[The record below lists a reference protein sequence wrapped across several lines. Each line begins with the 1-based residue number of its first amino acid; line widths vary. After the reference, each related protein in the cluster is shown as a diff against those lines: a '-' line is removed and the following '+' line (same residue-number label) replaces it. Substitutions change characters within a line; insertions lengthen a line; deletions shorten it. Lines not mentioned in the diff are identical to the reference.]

1 MRKALLHI
9 LLITMLTTLLPA
21 GCTQK
26 LVPEQPTLTVR
37 VYFPGSSAE
46 TKTTGATTDEQ
57 KINNFRLWVYLAE
70 DAGGKAAGTC
80 LGFLKPAE
88 NQIKRE
94 GMQEFSFKLD
104 EAVAKAKPKVN
115 VYALVNVGGAGI
127 NGNSLSA
134 ATTQAFLDAAVLQ
147 GDYFGTSNPVI
158 PGGGIPYT
166 ACGKNVQL
174 SGSYP
179 VLEAGTYTLTRTVSK
194 LRVVMCQAVD
204 EAGTLDDIYIS
215 ALKLKGDQIPQQ
227 EYLFNETSAPKIS
240 VFYEASALSFPIP
253 SPIAGNPECDTYIY
267 QSGMADQ
274 AYEELI
280 ADGIAQG
287 VLSDCGVYYL
297 RESDKRLQGQITYSI
312 GTGAEKTVTFQMADG
327 ESFSRNH
334 DWIVYLYFIG
344 DAMQFSVSW
353 TDWTD
358 GAEFYITPEN

>member
-1 MRKALLHI
+1 MKKALLHI
-9 LLITMLTTLLPA
+9 LLFTVLTALLPA

-26 LVPEQPTLTVR
+26 LVTEQPTFTVK
-37 VYFPGSSAE
+37 VYFPDTSAD
-46 TKTTGATTDEQ
+46 TKATGASANEQ
-57 KINNFRLWVYLAE
+57 KINNFRLWVFLAE

-80 LGFLKPAE
+80 LGYLKPSE
-88 NQIKRE
+88 SQIKRE

-115 VYALVNVGGAGI
+115 VYALVNQAGTGI
-127 NGNSLSA
+127 DGNKLNA
-134 ATTQAFLDAAVLQ
+134 ATTQAFLDDAVLQ
-147 GDYFGTSNPVI
+147 GNYFVMNRPPTPSAR
-158 PGGGIPYT
+158 IPYT
-166 ACGKNVQL
+166 ACGKNVPL

-179 VLEAGTYTLTRTVSK
+179 VLEAGTYTLVRAVSK
-194 LRVVMCQAVD
+194 MRVVMCQAVD
-204 EAGTLDDIYIS
+204 DAGPLDDIYIS
-215 ALKLKGDQIPQQ
+215 SLKLTEGQIPQQ

-240 VFYEASALSFPIP
+240 VFYETSALSIP
-253 SPIAGNPECDTYIY
+253 VPNPIAGNPECDTFIY

-274 AYEELI
+274 AYEDLI

-287 VLSDCGVYYL
+287 VLSDCGVFYL
-297 RESDKRLQGQITYSI
+297 RESDKRLQGQITYSM

-327 ESFSRNH
+327 ENFSRNH

-344 DAMQFSVSW
+344 DAMRFSVSW